1 MTQGTRQKRDAA
13 PKNQE
18 RVAITL
24 RGERGMMLLVALL
37 VLLALTSVGMTSVQ
51 LVNSEMN
58 FAGNSRR
65 GASAFRV
72 TESGAFSALAYISSL
87 GAETFATRVES
98 EKQAQADGSLK
109 TVWTPEHMVS
119 GMTYFDLSKTGSFG
133 YEGTVLEDTATGSGS
148 PVDFEVR
155 ITESGMRQ
163 PLAGYSFNGPGS
175 RCRFKY
181 QIDTVGTVGSQL
193 AGESEDASHSIW
205 QMIRNTVYVGPLPCE
220 QKSAGVGAI

>member
-1 MTQGTRQKRDAA
+1 MKSRPPRRS
-13 PKNQE
+13 E
-18 RVAITL
+18 RPNITL

-98 EKQAQADGSLK
+98 EKETQSDGSVK
-109 TVWTPEHMVS
+109 TIWTPKTMVS
-119 GMTYFDLSKTGSFG
+119 GLNYFDLSETGSFG
-133 YEGTVLEDTATGSGS
+133 YEGTVLNDLTGGLGS

-155 ITESGMRQ
+155 ITEAGMRQ

-181 QIDTVGTVGSQL
+181 QVDTVGSVGAQL
-193 AGESEDASHSIW
+193 AGESEDATQTVW
-205 QMIRNTVYVGPLPCE
+205 QMIRSTIYVGPLPCE
-220 QKSAGVGAI
+220 RKSAGLGAI

>member
-1 MTQGTRQKRDAA
+1 MRSLKPRVRA
-13 PKNQE
+13 PRSTK
-18 RVAITL
+18 ITL

-98 EKQAQADGSLK
+98 EKKTQSDGSIM
-109 TVWTPEHMVS
+109 TVWTPQTMVS
-119 GMTYFDLSKTGSFG
+119 GMNYFDLSETGSFG
-133 YEGTVLEDTATGSGS
+133 YEGTVLNDLANGGS

-155 ITESGMRQ
+155 ITEAGMRQ

-181 QIDTVGTVGSQL
+181 QVDTVGSVGAQL
-193 AGESEDASHSIW
+193 AGESEDATQTVW
-205 QMIRNTVYVGPLPCE
+205 QMIRSTIYVGPLPCE
-220 QKSAGVGAI
+220 RKSAGLGAI

>member
-1 MTQGTRQKRDAA
+1 VKRRGTTRH
-13 PKNQE
+13 
-18 RVAITL
+18 VATL

-37 VLLALTSVGMTSVQ
+37 VLLALTGVGMTSVQ
-51 LVNSEMN
+51 IVNSEMN

-72 TESGAFSALAYISSL
+72 TESGAFSALAYMSSL
-87 GAETFATRVES
+87 GAEAFATRVEA
-98 EKQAQADGSLK
+98 EKKQLPDGSMRA
-109 TVWTPEHMVS
+109 VWTPTSMVS
-119 GMTYFDLSKTGSFG
+119 GVSYFDLAGTGSFG
-133 YEGTVLEDTATGSGS
+133 YEGTVLSDMAAGGQS

-155 ITESGMRQ
+155 IAEAGMRQ

-181 QIDTVGTVGSQL
+181 QVDTVGSVGNQL
-193 AGESEDASHSIW
+193 ADESEDATQTVW

-220 QKSAGVGAI
+220 RKAANQGAI